1 MIILGGYH
9 SSNTQKLV
17 EVANKYC
24 ENIFFI
30 EQSSEIPL
38 HILRKF
44 NTIGITAGASTPS
57 WLIEEVIRRMDQF
70 SNEELME
77 EMEGTFTSVR
87 AKEIVKG
94 KIIYVTDN
102 EVMVNIGYK
111 SDGIIK
117 QNAKCSPAESP
128 RDSASE
134 CQRQSRSSRS

>member
-1 MIILGGYH
+1 
-9 SSNTQKLV
+9 
-17 EVANKYC
+17 
-24 ENIFFI
+24 
-30 EQSSEIPL
+30 
-38 HILRKF
+38 
-44 NTIGITAGASTPS
+44 
-57 WLIEEVIRRMDQF
+57 MDQF

-117 QNAKCSPAESP
+117 QDELSDEPGVSPKDLEGPTGARREIQRRSNP
-128 RDSASE
+128 YRSSAASASRME
-134 CQRQSRSSRS
+134 RRWLSRKAWR